1 MKKGVLIPVFNHG
14 KSAYSETAEMLRQG
28 YPVILV
34 DDGSC
39 EETKAYLMQAESLD
53 EQVTVAANPRNMG
66 KGGAVITG
74 MRKALEMGFTHVLQI
89 DADGQH
95 DLGRVPHFFAVSEAH
110 PEAAVIGYP
119 VFDSSAPKSREKGRA
134 VANAWTHFVTCSK
147 NSVRDAMCGFRVYP
161 VRDVCEIAA
170 KKRLDLRMGF
180 DIEILVR
187 LYWRGVALIS
197 ESVNV
202 MYPEGG
208 ASHFDLV
215 RDNIRI
221 SKVFAKLTIALP
233 AHIAHCLKMRKRGKD
248 L

>member
-14 KSAYSETAEMLRQG
+14 ESAYRETAEILHYG
-28 YPVILV
+28 YPIILV

-39 EETKAYLMQAESLD
+39 EETKAYLKKAQGLD
-53 EQVTVAANPRNMG
+53 SSVVLTANAHNMG
-66 KGGAVITG
+66 KGGAIITG
-74 MRKALEMGFTHVLQI
+74 IKKANEMGFTHILQVN
-89 DADGQH
+89 ADGQH
-95 DLGRVPHFFAVSEAH
+95 DLGRIPHFFAVSGAH

-119 VFDSSAPKSREKGRA
+119 VFDESVPKMKIKGRT
-134 VANAWTHFVTCSK
+134 VVNSCTHFVTCNK
-147 NSVRDAMCGFRVYP
+147 NSIKDALCGFRVYP

-202 MYPEGG
+202 TYPEGG
-208 ASHFDLV
+208 ILHSDMV

-221 SKVFAKLTIALP
+221 SKMFVRLTLAMP
-233 AHIAHCLKMRKRGKD
+233 AHIAQCIKMRNKV
-248 L
+248 